1 MATQIDGNKQI
12 RDNSIPASKFS
23 FAAASQAYVDTQIA
37 NLINSAP
44 GALDTLK
51 ELSDALN
58 GDANFAST
66 ITTAL
71 AGKLALAGGTMSGA
85 INMGANLINNVATPV
100 SNDDAATKLYV
111 DNLVTGATLTQGDG
125 IKITS
130 GVIKV
135 KTAANAGMIADST
148 GLYLDPATAMVLLAS
163 RQVFNETAGGAV
175 DGTNATYTAA
185 NGYVTGTLQVYLNGL
200 LQNEGAG
207 NDYALSG
214 ADVVFVTAPVIG
226 DRVAV
231 SYIRS

>member
-1 MATQIDGNKQI
+1 MSTQIDGNKQI
-12 RDNSIPASKFS
+12 RNGSIPASKLS
-23 FAAASQAYVDTQIA
+23 FAAASQAYVDQKVA
-37 NLINSAP
+37 DLINSAP
-44 GALDTLK
+44 GALDTLN
-51 ELSDALN
+51 ELAAALG
-58 GDANFAST
+58 GDANFAAT
-66 ITTAL
+66 VTTSL

-111 DNLVTGATLTQGDG
+111 DSLVTGATLTQGDG

-135 KTAANAGMIADST
+135 KTAANAGMIADAT

-163 RQVFNETAGGAV
+163 RQVFNETAGGTI
-175 DGTNATYTAA
+175 DGTNATFTAA
-185 NGYVTGTLQVYLNGL
+185 NAYVTGTLQVLLNGL
-200 LQNEGAG
+200 VQNEGSG
-207 NDYALSG
+207 NDYTLSG
-214 ADVVFVTAPVIG
+214 ADIVFVTAPIIG